1 MQCRCKYR
9 VRWFYSKGAFL
20 TLVWCLLVSMIA
32 TTEANMFISLV
43 NFHQFPYWISLIPFL
58 FIVPVLLL
66 SGWLADKKFGNYK
79 VARFGLIVL
88 FLGTSGGTIYTL
100 FLEVLS
106 DEIQYLA
113 AISFCI
119 VSSVIIVGLA
129 CFVITSLQLGLDQM
143 PDASSSNITSF
154 VAWYVFS
161 LVVGYWISNVISYT
175 QWSCISYGLGF
186 DDKNIVQIWTLYPS
200 LCMTIVLVLDFLLA
214 KEWLIIEPKS
224 PQSLK
229 IIYQVLKFAAKHK
242 APLNRS
248 ALTYWEEDIPSRM
261 DLGKSRYG
269 GPFTTEQVEDVKT
282 VLRLIALSFPI
293 LVVAIA
299 LLLQPKVGF
308 EQLHVS
314 TLSYCSWI
322 LLSEF
327 TYSPQCCIVIGT
339 LVYEFAIYPA
349 VVYRIPSILKRIGIV
364 SFLTVISSCVYLI
377 LEVIHYFHGNEQ
389 ATTWTTI
396 ILYSIVKGL
405 LILLLSCAI
414 LELVPAQAPY
424 NMRSLFAGYM
434 TIVFS
439 LPIFLSSY
447 YSYYSQ
453 TNINC
458 SDCNINLI
466 IFSVKLA
473 LSLFGFL
480 FYCVLA
486 RWYKRRVRDDVFSP
500 HRVVEEVYDRYL
512 TAEAAHNRR
521 H

>member
-1 MQCRCKYR
+1 MRCRCKYR

-20 TLVWCLLVSMIA
+20 TLVWCFLVSMIPI
-32 TTEANMFISLV
+32 TEANLFLSIV
-43 NFHQFPYWISLIPFL
+43 HHHQFPYWISLIPCL
-58 FIVPVLLL
+58 VAVPALLL

-88 FLGTSGGTIYTL
+88 FLGTSSATVCTL
-100 FLEVLS
+100 FLGFLS
-106 DEIQYLA
+106 ENRYLA
-113 AISFCI
+113 AISLSI
-119 VSSVIIVGLA
+119 VSSVTITGLA
-129 CFVITSLQLGLDQM
+129 SFGITSLQLGLDQM

-154 VAWYVFS
+154 VAWYTFS
-161 LVVGYWISNVISYT
+161 FTVGYWIGDVLVYT
-175 QWSCISYGLGF
+175 RGNCINSGLSF
-186 DDKNIVQIWTLYPS
+186 DANNIIQIWTLCPS
-200 LCMTIVLVLDFLLA
+200 LCATAALLLDILLA
-214 KEWLIIEPKS
+214 EKWLIIEPKS
-224 PQSLK
+224 PQSLTT
-229 IIYQVLKFAAKHK
+229 IYQVLKFAAKHK

-282 VLRLIALSFPI
+282 VLRLIVLSFPI

-299 LLLQPKVGF
+299 LFFHPNVSYD
-308 EQLHVS
+308 QLRVS
-314 TLSYCSWI
+314 TLSHCSWI

-349 VVYRIPSILKRIGIV
+349 VVNRIPSILKRIGIA
-364 SFLTVISSCVYLI
+364 SFLTVISSCLYLI
-377 LEVIHYFHGNEQ
+377 LEVIHHFHGNEQ

-405 LILLLSCAI
+405 LILLFSCAL

-424 NMRSLFAGYM
+424 NMRGLFAGYM
-434 TIVFS
+434 TIVF
-439 LPIFLSSY
+439 LLSIYLSVCFGY
-447 YSYYSQ
+447 YSVTY
-453 TNINC
+453 ILC

-466 IFSVKLA
+466 VFSVKLA
-473 LSLFGFL
+473 LSLFGFIL
-480 FYCVLA
+480 YCVLA

-521 H
+521 Y

>member
-1 MQCRCKYR
+1 MRCRCKYR

-20 TLVWCLLVSMIA
+20 ILVWCLLMSMIA
-32 TTEANMFISLV
+32 TTVTRFFYQLV
-43 NFHQFPYWISLIPFL
+43 NIHQFPDWISLIPYL
-58 FIVPVLLL
+58 FAVPVLPL

-88 FLGTSGGTIYTL
+88 FLGTSGGTVYAL
-100 FLEVLS
+100 FLEDLRLN
-106 DEIQYLA
+106 ENQYLA

-129 CFVITSLQLGLDQM
+129 CLVITSLQLGLDQM

-154 VAWYVFS
+154 IAWYVFTFT
-161 LVVGYWISNVISYT
+161 VGYWISNFLDYIRLNY
-175 QWSCISYGLGF
+175 CMINFGLGF
-186 DDKNIVQIWTLYPS
+186 DANNVIQIWTLYPS
-200 LCMTIVLVLDFLLA
+200 LCTTIALVLDFLLA
-214 KEWLIIEPKS
+214 EKWLIVEPKS

-229 IIYQVLKFAAKHK
+229 VIYQVLKFAAKHK

-299 LLLQPKVGF
+299 LFLHPNVGYK
-308 EQLHVS
+308 QLHVS
-314 TLSYCSWI
+314 TLSRCSWF
-322 LLSEF
+322 LLSES
-327 TYSPQCCIVIGT
+327 TYSPQSCVVIGT

-349 VVYRIPSILKRIGIV
+349 VVNRIPSILKRIGIV
-364 SFLTVISSCVYLI
+364 SFLTVISSCMYLI
-377 LEVIHYFHGNEQ
+377 LEVIHLYGNEQ
-389 ATTWTTI
+389 AMWTTN
-396 ILYSIVKGL
+396 ILYSIVEGL
-405 LILLLSCAI
+405 LILLFSCAL

-424 NMRSLFAGYM
+424 NMRGLFAGYM
-434 TIVFS
+434 IIVF
-439 LPIFLSSY
+439 LISSY
-447 YSYYSQ
+447 VGTCFSYNSVK
-453 TNINC
+453 IC
-458 SDCNINLI
+458 SDCNIKLI

-473 LSLFGFL
+473 MSVFGFIL
-480 FYCVLA
+480 YCFLA
-486 RWYKRRVRDDVFSP
+486 RWYKKRVRDDVFSP

-521 H
+521 Y